1 MSFVSSGL
9 IHSETAQV
17 TVDAEETNRNGVS
30 SSANIGSFEEHTT
43 GIGWRQM
50 CTGCKAIAMP
60 CRHRWRHWWWKRR
73 KASSSGRSKYLARVS
88 MTKWNKSLKEMECT
102 RLWTLKLDWSMLK
115 VLVRIILTSGENQCH
130 ENHSHQNLVSY
141 VQKINIL
148 CIVSSIKKGG
158 VCVKF

>member
-1 MSFVSSGL
+1 
-9 IHSETAQV
+9 
-17 TVDAEETNRNGVS
+17 
-30 SSANIGSFEEHTT
+30 
-43 GIGWRQM
+43 M

-115 VLVRIILTSGENQCH
+115 VLVRIILTSGENPCH

-141 VQKINIL
+141 VQQINIL
-148 CIVSSIKKGG
+148 CMFVFWCMKRKISFCIWNKLNKDVSMPYYSPNGLCSNVIVH
-158 VCVKF
+158 